1 MKFWPMRWW
10 FSRLSM
16 LPPRLSITGYF
27 EIARSF
33 ECCLT
38 PTNSADGIPAVA
50 FDTWL
55 RLPI

>member
-1 MKFWPMRWW
+1 MHWW
-10 FSRLSM
+10 FSRLST

-38 PTNSADGIPAVA
+38 PTNSADGIPTIA
-50 FDTWL
+50 FDTLL